1 MVLDTNEKR
10 LSPIL
15 TYKSNYSG
23 VNKICVIIIANIY
36 EALVITMQFTWVIV
50 FEYYSKPMD

>member
-36 EALVITMQFTWVIV
+36 EALVITMQFT
-50 FEYYSKPMD
+50 